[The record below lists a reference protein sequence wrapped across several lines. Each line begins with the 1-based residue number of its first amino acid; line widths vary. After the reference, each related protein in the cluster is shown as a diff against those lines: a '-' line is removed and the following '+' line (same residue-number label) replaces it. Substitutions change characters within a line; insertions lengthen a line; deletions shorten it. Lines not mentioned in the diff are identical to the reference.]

1 MTTTQIIIYSILLLS
16 VLILILS
23 LIGIFIVRHEEKETT
38 LYNYTS
44 EIVSTDETLIIMYK
58 PTFFS
63 RIRFVNLIAPSLQS
77 HADHVLVHLTSKVN
91 GTKYFEL
98 EVKVESEGV
107 LLQEIKVKRVI
118 DISFIKGEGE

>member
-1 MTTTQIIIYSILLLS
+1 MLLLS

-23 LIGIFIVRHEEKETT
+23 LIGIFIVRHEEKKTT

-63 RIRFVNLIAPSLQS
+63 RIRFVKLISPSLQGY
-77 HADHVLVHLTSKVN
+77 ADHVLVHITSKVN
-91 GTKYFEL
+91 GTNYFEV
-98 EVKVESEGV
+98 EVKVESEGE

-118 DISFIKGEGE
+118 DIRFIKGEGE